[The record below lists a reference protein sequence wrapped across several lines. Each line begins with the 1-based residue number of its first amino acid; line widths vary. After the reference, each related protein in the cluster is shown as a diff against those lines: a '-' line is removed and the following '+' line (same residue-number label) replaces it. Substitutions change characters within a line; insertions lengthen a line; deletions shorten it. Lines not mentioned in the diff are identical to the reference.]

1 MSIRKWIKRAIEAL
15 LIVLIASIPAAIMI
29 IWFISCALGEEVI

>member
-1 MSIRKWIKRAIEAL
+1 MNIKKWIKRALEAL

-29 IWFISCALGEEVI
+29 IWLVSCVLGEEVI

>member
-1 MSIRKWIKRAIEAL
+1 MSIKNGIKKAL
-15 LIVLIASIPAAIMI
+15 ESLLVLLIASIPAAIMI

>member
-1 MSIRKWIKRAIEAL
+1 MNIKRWIKRAIEAL
-15 LIVLIASIPAAIMI
+15 LFVLIASIPAAIMI

>member
-1 MSIRKWIKRAIEAL
+1 MSIKNGIKKALEAL
-15 LIVLIASIPAAIMI
+15 LVLLIASIPAAIMI

>member
-1 MSIRKWIKRAIEAL
+1 MNIKKWIKRAAEAL
-15 LIVLIASIPAAIMI
+15 LVVLIASIPAAIMI